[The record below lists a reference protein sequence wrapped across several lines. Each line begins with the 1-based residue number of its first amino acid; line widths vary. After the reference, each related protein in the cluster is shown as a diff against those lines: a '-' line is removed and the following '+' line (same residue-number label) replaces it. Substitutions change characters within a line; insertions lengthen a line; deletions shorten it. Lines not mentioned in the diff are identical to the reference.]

1 MNWTQLKTVLWLRW
15 RLTYNQFSRKG
26 VLNTVIA
33 IFAIVFGISA
43 AAGAG
48 IGGIFAGAL
57 GLSKAAPQL
66 TMFIWDGIV
75 GVFFFMW
82 LIGVLTELQRSETID
97 LARLLH
103 LPVTLEGVFFINY
116 IVSHLALSIII
127 VVPLMLGLS
136 LGLLLVKG
144 WPMLFMFPLVLSFIF
159 MVTAWTYC
167 LRGWLITLMV
177 NPRRRRNVLVI
188 VTLSIVLIGQA
199 PNLYFNVYL
208 RHQGNQRHR
217 HGITVTTRSGIPVPE
232 GFVTAHSYVPVLWL
246 PNGAMELQ
254 EGDIL
259 PAALGSLGAILLGAL
274 GLARAYRSTIR
285 FYTGYEKAKAPR
297 AQPVATATARAP
309 AIARKTFIEKRVP
322 YVPEDVGALA
332 LAFFRS
338 MSRAPEIRISLFTN
352 FLVIIILCGV
362 VFSGSLKSVPA
373 RFQLMAATGA
383 VAFTFFGLIQ
393 IMFNQF
399 GFDREGFRS
408 LVLSP
413 MRRRDVLLA
422 KNLSFA
428 PFIFGLGFTLLL
440 VLLILLKLPVLGLV
454 AGLFQLGAMFLLLSM
469 AGNFVSTLVPYRISA
484 GSLKPT
490 KPPAKVIFMVMI
502 TQMLF
507 PLAMLPIAIPPLLG
521 LAAESFDLLPASLV
535 DASFSLLLFGL
546 AIFFYNM
553 SLDAQGDFLETREQQ
568 ILLVVSQEN
577 E

>member
-26 VLNTVIA
+26 VLNTVLA

-48 IGGIFAGAL
+48 IGGIFGGAL
-57 GLSKAAPQL
+57 GLSKAPPQI
-66 TMFIWDGIV
+66 TMYIWDAIV
-75 GVFFFMW
+75 GVFLFIW
-82 LIGVLTELQRSETID
+82 LIGVLAELQRSETID

-103 LPVTLEGVFFINY
+103 LPVTLQGVFFINY
-116 IVSHLALSIII
+116 IVSHLAMSIII

-136 LGLLLVKG
+136 LGLLFVKG

-188 VTLSIVLIGQA
+188 VTLSIVLLGQA

-208 RHQGNQRHR
+208 RHQGYQRHR
-217 HGITVTTRSGIPVPE
+217 HGVSKATRSQIPVPE
-232 GFVTAHSYVPVLWL
+232 GFVTAHNYVPFLWL

-254 EGDIL
+254 QGDIL
-259 PAALGSLGAILLGAL
+259 PAALGSLGALLLGAL
-274 GLARAYRSTIR
+274 GLGRAYRSTMR

-297 AQPVATATARAP
+297 AQPVATAKAP
-309 AIARKTFIEKRVP
+309 AIARKSFVEKRVP
-322 YVPEDVGALA
+322 YFPEDVGALA

-362 VFSGSLKSVPA
+362 IFSGSLKSVPA

-428 PFIFGLGFTLLL
+428 PFIFGLGFLLLL
-440 VLLILLKLPVLGLV
+440 VLVILLKLPVLGLV

-469 AGNFVSTLVPYRISA
+469 AGNFISALVPYRISA

-490 KPPAKVIFMVMI
+490 KPPAKVVFLIML

-507 PLAMLPIAIPPLLG
+507 PLTMMPIAIPPLLG
-521 LAAESFDLLPASLV
+521 LAAESFDILPASLV
-535 DASFSLLLFGL
+535 DACFSLVLFGL
-546 AIFFYNM
+546 ALFFYHL
-553 SLDAQGDFLETREQQ
+553 SLDAQGDFLENREQQ